1 MSRSTAVMPVPFA
14 PVRPPNVG
22 AFAMGSVRASFAVGS
37 RLMPT
42 RTLDRAARLFSTP
55 YASSRRRAAAAAP
68 DAEMRRAEI
77 TLSGRR
83 IVTYTWGNPITQ
95 PYVLLVH
102 GWSSFGL
109 RYLAWVPHLRA
120 LGYAVIAFDQPGHG
134 LSEGKTSTLPDFIK
148 TTSEIGRCFGHAALA
163 IGHSLGGA
171 AVVMAQSQAWR
182 AHRMILLAPMA
193 DMVAAADRFIS
204 MVHLGVHLRAPFFD
218 LHEQHTGVHPQDLQ
232 THHHLR
238 TLGQPG
244 LIVHDLDDGDVP
256 WEEGERCARHW
267 STSRL
272 LTTQGLGHHLVLD
285 APEVIDASLAFLRGE
300 PVGNRVEAPGYQ
312 RTTITAW
319 ILMGTAVNI
328 THKTL
333 CALVIGLYGFEPHSW
348 TQLALVV
355 CLQGALLAY
364 LCLVKP
370 YLSRGL
376 QLLEVVCHA
385 SEMVVFLG
393 AAASLHWEASP
404 AVTYVMLGGFSMCI
418 ISLVVSELV
427 KVVAAL
433 RLCWNALRTWL
444 ATQWHSHPRPTD
456 EAILHAQQP
465 EYEEGLHRQGS
476 VPASVTRLPSKSLP
490 HRRASQVVGP
500 SSVTSMHEPQ
510 KISFDCP
517 HWEEGNE

>member
-1 MSRSTAVMPVPFA
+1 MPVPFA

-55 YASSRRRAAAAAP
+55 YASSRRRAAAGTTGCRS

-204 MVHLGVHLRAPFFD
+204 MVHLGVSVTASSRAPFFD
-218 LHEQHTGVHPQDLQ
+218 LQSSP
-232 THHHLR
+232 
-238 TLGQPG
+238 
-244 LIVHDLDDGDVP
+244 
-256 WEEGERCARHW
+256 
-267 STSRL
+267 
-272 LTTQGLGHHLVLD
+272 
-285 APEVIDASLAFLRGE
+285 LAE
-300 PVGNRVEAPGYQ
+300 
-312 RTTITAW
+312 ITA
-319 ILMGTAVNI
+319 IDLT
-328 THKTL
+328 
-333 CALVIGLYGFEPHSW
+333 
-348 TQLALVV
+348 
-355 CLQGALLAY
+355 
-364 LCLVKP
+364 
-370 YLSRGL
+370 
-376 QLLEVVCHA
+376 
-385 SEMVVFLG
+385 
-393 AAASLHWEASP
+393 
-404 AVTYVMLGGFSMCI
+404 
-418 ISLVVSELV
+418 
-427 KVVAAL
+427 
-433 RLCWNALRTWL
+433 
-444 ATQWHSHPRPTD
+444 
-456 EAILHAQQP
+456 
-465 EYEEGLHRQGS
+465 
-476 VPASVTRLPSKSLP
+476 
-490 HRRASQVVGP
+490 
-500 SSVTSMHEPQ
+500 
-510 KISFDCP
+510 
-517 HWEEGNE
+517 